1 MIEYSAMNHI
11 FQIII
16 ITLIKEFSSNHI
28 IHLLIEKMIYKILLY
43 AEYICIILIR
53 NPLLIQQYKYIRK
66 YFSIF

>member
-1 MIEYSAMNHI
+1 MNHI

-28 IHLLIEKMIYKILLY
+28 IHLFIEKKIYKILPY
-43 AEYICIILIR
+43 AEYICIILKR
-53 NPLLIQQYKYIRK
+53 NPLLRQQNKYIRK